1 MTNVGWKKRMAK
13 KRKRDQFILKN
24 ETSPSHKKSKQY
36 SSSNSSSGGSGSGGT
51 GSGSSGSTGS
61 TTNKKLTSVID
72 RLSSSSHN
80 DSGIEIIPRN
90 DKIKSPSQ
98 QQQGLKPTIK
108 STSSSSGGS
117 GSGSGS
123 SSSKH
128 RSSSDYH
135 HKSSSGSSSSK
146 HSSSGSSSKHSSSS
160 SSSSAKRSSP
170 SISQMTGSSSSSSS
184 SKHSKSPSSS
194 SSLLKSSSSSSLS
207 STSSSKADRAQ
218 RDKDRIEE
226 VKRLLGGNKLD
237 TTTFQIPKRTKP
249 ESGSNSI
256 ISNSSSNPTGQPSLS
271 KSANASPKYNTS
283 PSPKYGVSPKPPS
296 LSPSTGNSNSSTA
309 LLNTSA
315 PSPPHLAAFDKT
327 AGCDKDINIGINNS
341 K

>member
-1 MTNVGWKKRMAK
+1 MG
-13 KRKRDQFILKN
+13 
-24 ETSPSHKKSKQY
+24 
-36 SSSNSSSGGSGSGGT
+36 
-51 GSGSSGSTGS
+51 
-61 TTNKKLTSVID
+61 
-72 RLSSSSHN
+72 
-80 DSGIEIIPRN
+80 
-90 DKIKSPSQ
+90 
-98 QQQGLKPTIK
+98 
-108 STSSSSGGS
+108 
-117 GSGSGS
+117 
-123 SSSKH
+123 
-128 RSSSDYH
+128 
-135 HKSSSGSSSSK
+135 
-146 HSSSGSSSKHSSSS
+146 
-160 SSSSAKRSSP
+160 
-170 SISQMTGSSSSSSS
+170 
-184 SKHSKSPSSS
+184 KSPSSS

-207 STSSSKADRAQ
+207 GSTSSSKADRAQ

-256 ISNSSSNPTGQPSLS
+256 MSSNSSTNNPTGQHSLS

-296 LSPSTGNSNSSTA
+296 LSPSTGNSNSSTN
-309 LLNTSA
+309 LLNNSA